1 MAKTR
6 VYQLVMIQNK
16 LEIDYMV
23 FISNKP
29 MELHQFEHWL
39 KHLSLPQWSISEVNM
54 ISYWDYL
61 KIEFEYITFEIN
73 N

>member
-39 KHLSLPQWSISEVNM
+39 KHLSLNEWSISDVNK